1 MKPTGK
7 VRPDNFINYYLHKN
21 NFTKFVWKGV
31 QATISRLFFSK
42 FKDLATVFDERT
54 TVLALS
60 TLFHQKAEQYKE
72 NVPKVRIS
80 CFNFPLNSFRLF
92 ITREN
97 DRNISAAK
105 SWVICKSS
113 ILPSY
118 KVPDDCKLFEIAQLL
133 PLLIF
138 VSVST
143 VKKNQ
148 RVLREN
154 VKHKIRSQV
163 ERWLRHRHRVY
174 RHLHSGGR
182 YHSRFFV
189 HFGHE
194 STYASRAGSLYRV
207 SKKVPDQWKVR

>member
-113 ILPSY
+113 ILPNY

-143 VKKNQ
+143 VKKKS
-148 RVLREN
+148 E
-154 VKHKIRSQV
+154 SV
-163 ERWLRHRHRVY
+163 ERKCKTQNPIS
-174 RHLHSGGR
+174 SGTLAATSPPCPPTSPLWR
-182 YHSRFFV
+182 
-189 HFGHE
+189 
-194 STYASRAGSLYRV
+194 
-207 SKKVPDQWKVR
+207 